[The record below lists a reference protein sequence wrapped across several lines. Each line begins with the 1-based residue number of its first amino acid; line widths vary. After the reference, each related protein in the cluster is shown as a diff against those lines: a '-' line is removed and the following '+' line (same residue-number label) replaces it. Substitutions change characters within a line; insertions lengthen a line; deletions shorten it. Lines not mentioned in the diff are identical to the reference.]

1 MARAPIKATE
11 SADAPEHPKR
21 ERQASLVFAH
31 AIMQQSGRRVNTE
44 RQLRVVE
51 LCAGAGG
58 QALGFEAAGF
68 AHDALVEL
76 DPFACDTLRLNR
88 PLWAVVEADLN
99 EVDLRR
105 WDGTD
110 VLAAGLP
117 CPPFS
122 VAGKQ
127 LGAGDDRDL
136 FPALLRHVAAV
147 HPRAVLVENVRGL
160 MARRFDAFRY
170 NVEQSLTEMGY
181 AVTWGMLDARDFGV
195 PQTRTRSFMVA
206 VQGDVFSFPLPST
219 PGDSVGAAIG
229 DLMAQGGWQWAAAW
243 AEQADEVAPTIV
255 GGSAKHGGP
264 DLGPTRARAAW
275 ATMGVDGL
283 GLADAPPSEAHAG
296 MPRLTIPM
304 VARLQAFPDDWKFA
318 GGKTRQYRQ
327 IGNALP
333 PPLAEAMASAL
344 AACLA

>member
-1 MARAPIKATE
+1 MAT
-11 SADAPEHPKR
+11 SPKR
-21 ERQASLVFAH
+21 VGEYPESKQQGSLGFAH
-31 AIMQQSGRRVNTE
+31 GALPRTDRSVSIDS
-44 RQLRVVE
+44 QLHVVE

-88 PLWAVVEADLN
+88 PLWTVVEADLN

-105 WDGTD
+105 WDGAD

-127 LGAGDDRDL
+127 LGARDDRDL
-136 FPALLRHVAAV
+136 FPALLEHVSAL

-160 MARRFDAFRY
+160 MAKRFDGFRH
-170 NVEQSLTEMGY
+170 NVEQNLTEMGY
-181 AVTWGMLDARDFGV
+181 TVTWGLLDACDFGV

-206 VQGDVFSFPLPST
+206 VQGSAFSFPLPST
-219 PGDSVGAAIG
+219 PGSSVGAVIG
-229 DLMAQGGWQWAAAW
+229 DLMAQDGWPWAAAW
-243 AEQADEVAPTIV
+243 AEQAEHVAPTIV

-275 ATMGVDGL
+275 ASMGVDGL
-283 GLADAPPSEAHAG
+283 GLADAPPSETHRG
-296 MPRLTIPM
+296 MPRLTMPM
-304 VARLQAFPDDWKFA
+304 VARLQAFPDDWKFV

>member
-1 MARAPIKATE
+1 MCVDRYHGSVPQVSLGFTHAAVTQSDHGVSP
-11 SADAPEHPKR
+11 
-21 ERQASLVFAH
+21 AS
-31 AIMQQSGRRVNTE
+31 R
-44 RQLRVVE
+44 LRVVE

-68 AHDALVEL
+68 AHDCLVEL
-76 DPFACDTLRLNR
+76 DSFACDTLRLNR
-88 PLWAVVEADLN
+88 PLWNVVEADLH
-99 EVDLRR
+99 EVDLSR
-105 WDGTD
+105 WDGAD

-127 LGAGDDRDL
+127 LGARDERDL
-136 FPALLRHVAAV
+136 FPALLSHVSAV

-160 MARRFDAFRY
+160 MARRFDAFRR
-170 NVEQSLTEMGY
+170 NIERCLTEMGY
-181 AVTWGMLDARDFGV
+181 EVTWSMLDAQEFGV

-206 VQGDVFSFPLPST
+206 VQGCAFSFPSPST
-219 PGDSVGAAIG
+219 PGGSVGAAIG
-229 DLMAQGGWQWAAAW
+229 DLIAQGGWRWAAAW
-243 AEQADEVAPTIV
+243 AEQADQVAPTIV

-264 DLGPTRARAAW
+264 DLGPTRARSAW

-283 GLADAPPSEAHAG
+283 GLADAPPSEAHKG

-333 PPLAEAMASAL
+333 PPLAEAMANAL